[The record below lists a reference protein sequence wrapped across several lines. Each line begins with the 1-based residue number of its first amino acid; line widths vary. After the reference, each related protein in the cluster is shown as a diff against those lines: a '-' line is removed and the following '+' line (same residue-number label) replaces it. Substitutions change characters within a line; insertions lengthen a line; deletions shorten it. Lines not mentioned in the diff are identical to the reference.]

1 MKRLLVWL
9 SLSLLLLSA
18 GCAQEAPDQ
27 ASWPLRVAV
36 ILPHNDDSY
45 FHDMAESA
53 SAHARELGIDIKVSW
68 PQLNYNIPQIT
79 ELIREATAAQVD
91 AIITQGAEVP
101 SYQAALEEAARAGIQ
116 VVLVDTDI
124 AGGSDYFYV
133 GTDNVEAGRI
143 LGRELVR
150 VTGGRAV
157 AAVISGSEHLSNM
170 AQRLEGLEEILD
182 QEPGVELRRVEYGDY
197 DSITIMEKYHLIL
210 QEDPDVNVLVC
221 LEGTG
226 GLTFSRVLTPETC
239 PVEHILAFDLTSDS
253 VGGIRAGLLDGV
265 VAQDQRQMGII
276 ALDEVLRFAREG
288 HYSGAVHYTDSF
300 FVSAENLD
308 EALSKA
314 AGNEK

>member
-150 VTGGRAV
+150 VTGG
-157 AAVISGSEHLSNM
+157 
-170 AQRLEGLEEILD
+170 
-182 QEPGVELRRVEYGDY
+182 
-197 DSITIMEKYHLIL
+197 
-210 QEDPDVNVLVC
+210 
-221 LEGTG
+221 
-226 GLTFSRVLTPETC
+226 LTFSRVLTPETC

>member
-1 MKRLLVWL
+1 M
-9 SLSLLLLSA
+9 
-18 GCAQEAPDQ
+18 
-27 ASWPLRVAV
+27 
-36 ILPHNDDSY
+36 
-45 FHDMAESA
+45 
-53 SAHARELGIDIKVSW
+53 
-68 PQLNYNIPQIT
+68 
-79 ELIREATAAQVD
+79 
-91 AIITQGAEVP
+91 
-101 SYQAALEEAARAGIQ
+101 
-116 VVLVDTDI
+116 
-124 AGGSDYFYV
+124 
-133 GTDNVEAGRI
+133 
-143 LGRELVR
+143 
-150 VTGGRAV
+150 
-157 AAVISGSEHLSNM
+157 
-170 AQRLEGLEEILD
+170 
-182 QEPGVELRRVEYGDY
+182 ELRRVEYGDY

-253 VGGIRAGLLDGV
+253 VDGIRAGLLDGV